1 MKEQLAAEAFLKLT
15 ETIPLVDV
23 RTPAEFD
30 QGHIPGAFNIPLFSN
45 DERVVVG
52 TLYKKSGKEAAML
65 KGLDIVGPQMSSY
78 VKSVKRIAPKGKVL
92 VHCWRGGMR
101 SASMAWLFHTAGLEA
116 TTLIGGYKAYRGYI
130 REQLGK
136 EVNLV
141 VLGGKTGSGKSEVLR
156 VLAESG
162 CQMLDLEAI
171 AHHKGSAFG
180 HIGQEEQPTTEQ
192 FENNL
197 YEVWKSFDLRKTV
210 WLEDESRSIGRV
222 SIPEPLFNRMR
233 VSPVIFIDLSIEE
246 RAKRLVKEYAEFE
259 PESLESAVLRISKR
273 LGGQNVK
280 DALQAIKMK
289 DFSKAA
295 SITLLYYDKAYLNG
309 LEKRSSEFVFKLPL
323 EEDNPEKN
331 ALLVKEFYAASFLN
345 VEKK

>member
-1 MKEQLAAEAFLKLT
+1 M
-15 ETIPLVDV
+15 D
-23 RTPAEFD
+23 
-30 QGHIPGAFNIPLFSN
+30 
-45 DERVVVG
+45 
-52 TLYKKSGKEAAML
+52 
-65 KGLDIVGPQMSSY
+65 
-78 VKSVKRIAPKGKVL
+78 
-92 VHCWRGGMR
+92 
-101 SASMAWLFHTAGLEA
+101 
-116 TTLIGGYKAYRGYI
+116 
-130 REQLGK
+130 
-136 EVNLV
+136 VNLV

-197 YEVWKSFDLRKTV
+197 YEVWKSFDLKKPV

-233 VSPVIFIDLSIEE
+233 NSPVIFIDLSIEE

-280 DALQAIKMK
+280 DAIQAIKMK
-289 DFSKAA
+289 EFSKAA

-309 LEKRSSEFVFKLPL
+309 LEKRSNENVFKLPL
-323 EEDNPEKN
+323 EEDNPERN
-331 ALLVKEFYAASFLN
+331 AILVKDFYAASITN